1 MSALPSSLR
10 SALASQLA
18 ALDAQLAPTPL
29 RVLPPFKAVPPPEDP
44 TVTVSL
50 RVASQIEL
58 ALRMAASE
66 LAAGARATHGHS
78 EDVAAAHMRA
88 SDMQAALDAFAPVIA
103 AAVEEN
109 RRRRAEWRRQQGRG

>member
-1 MSALPSSLR
+1 MTPTLRSSL
-10 SALASQLA
+10 SAQLA
-18 ALDAQLAPTPL
+18 ALDAKLAPAPL
-29 RVLPPFKAVPPPEDP
+29 RVLPMFTAQDPPEDP

-50 RVASQIEL
+50 RVAGQIEL
-58 ALRMAASE
+58 ALRMAARE
-66 LAAGARATHGHS
+66 LSAAARATHGPSS

-88 SDMQAALDAFAPVIA
+88 SDMQSALDAFEPLIS